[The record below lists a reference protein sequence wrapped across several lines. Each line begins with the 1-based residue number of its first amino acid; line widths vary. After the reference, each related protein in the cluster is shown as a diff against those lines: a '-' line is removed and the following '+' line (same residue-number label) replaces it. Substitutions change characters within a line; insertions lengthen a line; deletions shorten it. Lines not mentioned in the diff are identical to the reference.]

1 MSKDMETTNGA
12 PRHERRPRTAARTP
26 AAPARTVEQLLE
38 REQALALAGLS
49 RNLGDLGAELAG
61 AVGGSPVARHPAL
74 AGGAA
79 LLFGVLGGTTVL
91 RGFGPIL
98 RLFGATAARTLPLAF
113 GLTRGRFF

>member
-1 MSKDMETTNGA
+1 MSTTDMGTTSGA
-12 PRHERRPRTAARTP
+12 RPHEHEPRTP
-26 AAPARTVEQLLE
+26 ARTPARTVEQLLE
-38 REQALALAGLS
+38 HEQALALAGLS

-61 AVGGSPVARHPAL
+61 AVGSSPVARHPAL

-79 LLFGVLGGTTVL
+79 LLFGALGGTTVL
-91 RGFGPIL
+91 RGLGPIL